1 MSRVNLIAADK
12 ALPLCDR
19 QEFRTSIVK
28 LPESVIENFK
38 NAPENSGKTDE
49 DFEKFRTGISIGMT
63 RGFLVTGNGYY
74 DRAVAELNYAMKPF
88 QYELLIEHCETDL
101 NHLLTY
107 LRESFSPGE
116 EVELWS
122 LWVGSGHGERPI
134 HYRGRLSEFDLD
146 TLGMLTE
153 TQKEPDLTGEYP
165 DGLFS
170 QICITVEI

>member
-1 MSRVNLIAADK
+1 MSHVNLIAADRE
-12 ALPLCDR
+12 LPLCDR
-19 QEFRTSIVK
+19 QEYRESTTI
-28 LPESVIENFK
+28 LPDGERF
-38 NAPENSGKTDE
+38 A
-49 DFEKFRTGISIGMT
+49 IGLE
-63 RGFLVTGNGYY
+63 RGFRVEEHSYY
-74 DRAVAELNYAMKPF
+74 RDSTDCLDYEMKPF
-88 QYELLIEHCETDL
+88 RYELTVERCETDL

-107 LRESFSPGE
+107 LRENFSPGE

-122 LWVGSGHGERPI
+122 LWVGSGGGERPI

-153 TQKEPDLTGEYP
+153 LQKEPDLTGEYP